1 MKILFLSQRFL
12 FPMDTGGK
20 IRTGKILEQLNT
32 SFDITIIS
40 NIESQKDDI
49 YINRM
54 NTLCSSFIGVPWK
67 EIKKYTLRFYIKL
80 FLNLFSRYPVS
91 FLNDYS
97 KDISTEISKELK
109 NNKYDLIIC
118 DFLQST
124 LNLNKIS
131 GYPKILFEHNIE
143 SVITQ
148 RHFNMASNLFL
159 RLFWWLQWKKMSIN
173 ERKKCEEYDGV
184 IVVSEADKKI
194 LEKQFRIS
202 NNIYSI
208 PTGVDIKFFNFKEQ
222 SIKKYD
228 LIFTGSMDWLPN
240 EDAIIFFSKEIFPE
254 IYKKIPGI
262 HLLVV
267 GRNPSSR
274 LQKILN
280 DYPQIKAT
288 GWVPDVRPYMAK
300 STLYIAPIRIGG
312 GTRLKIYEAM
322 AMGKVVVTTSVGA
335 EGLPV
340 EKEKHLIIADDPE
353 KFACG
358 VIRLLENEEEREK
371 IGARAKDFVQKNFG
385 WDKVATKFAE
395 ICYDVVN
402 KKS

>member
-1 MKILFLSQRFL
+1 MRILFLSQRFL

-20 IRTGKILEQLNT
+20 IRTGKILEQLNKL
-32 SFDITIIS
+32 FDITIIS
-40 NIESQKDDI
+40 NIESQKDHI
-49 YINRM
+49 YIDRM
-54 NTLCSSFIGVPWK
+54 NTLCSRFIGVPWK
-67 EIKKYTLRFYIKL
+67 ESKKYTFRFYLKL
-80 FLNLFSRYPVS
+80 FLNVFSRYPVS

-97 KDISTEISKELK
+97 RAISTEICKELK

-124 LNLNKIS
+124 LNLNKIFVC
-131 GYPKILFEHNIE
+131 PKILFEHNIE

-148 RHFNMASNLFL
+148 RHYQMTSNLLF
-159 RLFWWLQWKKMSIN
+159 RLFWWLQWKKMFIN

-184 IVVSEADKKI
+184 IVVSEADKKF
-194 LEKQFRIS
+194 LEKKFHIS

-208 PTGVDIKFFNFKEQ
+208 PTGVDINFFNFKEQ
-222 SIKKYD
+222 PINKYT

-240 EDAIIFFSKEIFPE
+240 EDAIIFFAKKIFAE
-254 IYKKIPGI
+254 IYKKLPDI
-262 HLLVV
+262 LLFVV

-274 LQKILN
+274 LLKILN
-280 DYPQIKAT
+280 DYPQIKVT

-340 EKEKHLIIADDPE
+340 AKEKHLIIADDPKE
-353 KFACG
+353 FACR
-358 VIRLLENEEEREK
+358 VIRLLVNEEERVK
-371 IGARAKDFVQKNFG
+371 IGASAKDFVQKNFG
-385 WDKVATKFAE
+385 WDKVATRFAE
-395 ICYDVVN
+395 ICHDVVN